1 MFVVKRLEHNPIISP
16 HKDHSFEAF
25 AAFNGSPVKV
35 GSSYKLLYR
44 AQSLPETFE
53 HSTFSLSSIGIAT
66 SKDGVHYGDTKQFIT
81 PTEPWERYGCEDPRV
96 TKIGSDY
103 FIFYTALSVYPFRA
117 EGIKVGVALSTD
129 LKKVTEKHLVT
140 PFNAKAMS
148 LFSEKINGKYVAI
161 LTVNTDAPPA
171 SVALAYFNKKEDI
184 WSPAFWKKWYATLP
198 KHVLTIPKKDTD
210 HLEIGSAPLKTKYGW
225 LLVYSHI
232 QNYMTD
238 HKIFGIE
245 AVLLDLKDP
254 RKIIG
259 KTRGPLLVPQESYE
273 QYGLV
278 PNVIFPSG
286 ALLHKEDGVE
296 KVAIYY
302 GATDTTV
309 CVATVPLK
317 PLIDSMQL
325 PHGEVGFKR
334 LTDGP
339 LFVPRP
345 DYAWEK
351 KAVFNPASLYVGG
364 KMHILY
370 RAMSEDNTSTI
381 GYVQS
386 KDGIQIDYQSSEPV
400 YVPREPFENKRVPGG
415 NSGCEDPRLTLI
427 GETIYMYYTAY
438 NGVSAP
444 AISET
449 HISKKDFLAKK
460 WNWSKPVLVSRD
472 GVDDKDGCLHP
483 EKIGDKYFLY
493 HRVNNMICGDF
504 GKTPYFTERNNF
516 KNIPI
521 ILPRTGMWDGLK
533 VGISA
538 PPIKTKYGWLL
549 IYHGVSAD
557 GVYRV
562 GAALL
567 HLKDPTI
574 VLSRSTDYLF
584 APLLS
589 YEKQGVVNNV
599 VFPCGA
605 SVIGDTLFIYY
616 GGADTVVD
624 VAAMSLSDL
633 IQSLR

>member
-1 MFVVKRLEHNPIISP
+1 MFVVKRSEHNPIISP
-16 HKDHSFEAF
+16 HKDASFEAF

-35 GSSYKLLYR
+35 GSVYKLLYR

-53 HSTFSLSSIGIAT
+53 QGTFSLSSIGIAT
-66 SKDGVHYGDTKQFIT
+66 SKDGVHFTDKKQFIE
-81 PTEPWERYGCEDPRV
+81 PTEVWERYGCEDPRV
-96 TKIGSDY
+96 TKIGGEY
-103 FIFYTALSVYPFRA
+103 FCFYTALSVYPFRA
-117 EGIKVGVALSTD
+117 EGIKVGVALSKD

-148 LFSEKINGKYVAI
+148 LFSEKIGGKYVAI
-161 LTVNTDAPPA
+161 LTVNTDLPPA
-171 SVALAYFNKKEDI
+171 SVALAYFDKKEDM
-184 WSPAFWKKWYATLP
+184 WSPAFWKRWYANLP
-198 KHVLTIPKKDTD
+198 KHTLTIPKKDTD

-232 QNYMTD
+232 QDYMTD

-254 RKIIG
+254 RKVIG
-259 KTRGPLLVPQESYE
+259 KTRGPLLIPQESYE
-273 QYGLV
+273 QFGLV

-286 ALLHKEDGVE
+286 ALLQKEEGVE
-296 KVAIYY
+296 MLSIYY

-309 CVATVPLK
+309 ALAKVPLK
-317 PLIDSMQL
+317 PLVDSMKL
-325 PHGEVGFKR
+325 PHGEVGFQR

-339 LFVPRP
+339 LFVPRE
-345 DYAWEK
+345 DVAWEK

-370 RAMSEDNTSTI
+370 RAMSDDNTSTI

-386 KDGIQIDYQSSEPV
+386 KDGTSITYQSDKPV
-400 YVPREPFENKRVPGG
+400 YVPREPFESKRVPGG
-415 NSGCEDPRLTLI
+415 NSGCEDPRLTMI

-444 AISET
+444 AIAET
-449 HISKKDFLAKK
+449 HITKKDFLDKK
-460 WNWSKPVLVSRD
+460 WTWSKPVLVSRD

-493 HRVNNMICGDF
+493 HRVSGMICGDY

-521 ILPRTGMWDGLK
+521 ILPRKGMWDGLK

-538 PPIKTKYGWLL
+538 PPLKTKYGWLL

-567 HLKDPTI
+567 DQKDPTV

-584 APLLS
+584 APLLN
-589 YEKQGVVNNV
+589 YEKQGIVNNV

-605 SVIGDTLFIYY
+605 SAIGDTLFIYY
-616 GGADTVVD
+616 GGGDRVVD
-624 VAAMSLSDL
+624 VAAMSLSAL